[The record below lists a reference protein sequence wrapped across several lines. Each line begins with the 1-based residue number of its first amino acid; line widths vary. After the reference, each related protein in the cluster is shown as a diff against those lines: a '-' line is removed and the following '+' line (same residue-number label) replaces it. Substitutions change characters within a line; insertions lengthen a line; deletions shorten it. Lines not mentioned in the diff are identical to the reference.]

1 MDEKERIDDLSA
13 VLSYEVSIGRTVD
26 NIVRTGDDG
35 KPFSAISTE
44 ALHRYAEHCREWLR
58 FGEDADE
65 YSSGLG
71 DEHSMLKVCS
81 TPRIFLDMGFEQKPM
96 LYTKQHL
103 LDSLHP
109 KSAENDHWHGLTMQQ
124 IKHWPELL
132 QTPVLVA
139 DNPSRADSVLFVL
152 EEVDS
157 DKLPLLASVKPD
169 GLGNYELSAIQTNMI
184 LTVFGKDDFAEYF
197 STLIADKGRL
207 LYIDKNRSRNLERL
221 CERQLFAN
229 YSGLG
234 YNRILRTPAA
244 IVNLGGKAPG
254 LNNDEVD
261 YSLVKQTDFASS
273 EPHYVDAVAEADG
286 FWWSPSKEIAFFARP
301 SIDPGHVNLWNKV
314 DAATLAVAAEGC
326 TRFSEI
332 AAALGRP
339 DIKCTTLSAVA
350 RASDWEKPAQG
361 TDEIEIWRK
370 SVEGRIDLSAAQPAQ
385 DHQTERAAPS
395 NEKKLQTTEKKTL
408 AEKMI
413 GFFNRDKQTA
423 RQDESRAQS
432 QARGDDKKRPTRAAK
447 RDQ

>member
-1 MDEKERIDDLSA
+1 MEEKERIDDLSA

-26 NIVRTGDDG
+26 NVVRTGDDG
-35 KPFSAISTE
+35 KPFSAISPE
-44 ALHRYAEHCREWLR
+44 ALHGYAEHCREWLR

-96 LYTKQHL
+96 LYTKRHL

-152 EEVDS
+152 EEADS

-169 GLGNYELSAIQTNMI
+169 GRGNYELSAIQTNMI
-184 LTVFGKDDFAEYF
+184 LTVFGKDDFAGYF

-234 YNRILRTPAA
+234 YNRILRTPSA
-244 IVNLGGKAPG
+244 IVNLGRTAPG
-254 LNNDEVD
+254 LNGGEVD

-273 EPHYVDAVAEADG
+273 EPHYVDTAAEADG
-286 FWWSPSKEIAFFARP
+286 FWWSPAMEVAFFAQP
-301 SIDPGHVNLWNKV
+301 SIDPGHVNLWQEV
-314 DAATLAVAAEGC
+314 DAARLAAAAEGC
-326 TRFSEI
+326 SRFSEI
-332 AAALGRP
+332 IAALGRP
-339 DIKCTTLSAVA
+339 DIKTTTLAAVS
-350 RASDWEKPAQG
+350 RAADWEKPKEGAN
-361 TDEIEIWRK
+361 EIESWRK
-370 SVEGRIDLSAAQPAQ
+370 SVEERIDLSAPRPAQ
-385 DHQTERAAPS
+385 GLSAEKVAAKE
-395 NEKKLQTTEKKTL
+395 EKQLPTTGKKTFG
-408 AEKMI
+408 EKVS

-423 RQDESRAQS
+423 KQDETRAQS
-432 QARGDDKKRPTRAAK
+432 QARGDDKKRPTRAAE